1 MLVEV
6 CAEVL
11 VEEQQT
17 LQKGPQGWL
26 QEEVSAKELL

>member
-6 CAEVL
+6 CAEVP

-17 LQKGPQGWL
+17 LQKGQQGLL